1 MILNFIVWNPTP
13 EIFELTIPGIGTI
26 APRWYGLLFAMG
38 FVVGYI
44 IMLKV
49 FRKERIP
56 VKVLD
61 QLATYMIIATI
72 IGARLGHV
80 LFYQPVYY
88 FKNPIEILMVWKGGL
103 ASHGAAI
110 AIIIA
115 LLIFSK
121 RNHKPFIWIF
131 DRISIVV
138 ALAAAFI
145 RTGNLMNS
153 EIFGVKT
160 SLPWGFKFVNTDPS
174 LVAKHPTQIYEALAY
189 LGIFIFLWLVYLK
202 RNGRPRPGFL
212 SAMFMILVFT
222 FRFFI
227 EFLKEPQVDFEVG
240 MALNMG
246 QLLSI
251 PFVLLGVGTLLYIY
265 RKKTIRKKQKLSDIK
280 GQADK

>member
-1 MILNFIVWNPTP
+1 MILNAVTWSPNP
-13 EIFELTIPGIGTI
+13 EIFEIDIPGLGTL
-26 APRWYGLLFAMG
+26 APRWYGLLFALG
-38 FVVGYI
+38 FVFGYI
-44 IMLKV
+44 IMMRI

-56 VKVLD
+56 LKVLD

-80 LFYQPVYY
+80 LFYEPAEY
-88 FKNPIEILMVWKGGL
+88 FKNPIEILMIWKGGL
-103 ASHGAAI
+103 ASHGAGI

-115 LLIFSK
+115 LIYFSR
-121 RNHKPFIWIF
+121 RNKKPFIWIF

-138 ALAAAFI
+138 ALAGAFI

-153 EIFGVKT
+153 EIYGIPT

-189 LGIFIFLWLVYLK
+189 LGTFIVLWLVYLK

-212 SAMFMILVFT
+212 FAMFMILVFS
-222 FRFFI
+222 FRFLI
-227 EFLKEPQVDFEVG
+227 EFIKEPQVEFEVG

-251 PFVLLGVGTLLYIY
+251 PFILLGVGALIYIY
-265 RKKTIRKKQKLSDIK
+265 RKKKPENKKAATGK
-280 GQADK
+280 